1 MEKEKP
7 KAKSKSRSLE
17 TDLMAALNFTEA
29 DLDANR
35 DGQLSEEQ
43 RARLYGKRIYW
54 LLAIAGVVVLVF
66 LVNLPGVFV
75 IFGSDDYPPP
85 ADILIFTGLIMGCIG
100 ILAVLYTRSGL
111 RAIAADL
118 QEKTVEAVQG
128 QIKLEPFGEGSIM
141 LRVLDRVFS
150 VSDRTGFAFKNG
162 DPYCL
167 YYAPHSKTL
176 LSAEW
181 LRED

>member
-7 KAKSKSRSLE
+7 KAKSKSRSL
-17 TDLMAALNFTEA
+17 TNDLMNALHFTQA

-35 DGQLSEEQ
+35 DGCLTERQA
-43 RARLYGKRIYW
+43 ARLRRKRN
-54 LLAIAGVVVLVF
+54 LRRLAIAGVVAFVF
-66 LVNLPGVFV
+66 LINLPGLFV
-75 IFGSDDYPPP
+75 IFGSDDYSPP